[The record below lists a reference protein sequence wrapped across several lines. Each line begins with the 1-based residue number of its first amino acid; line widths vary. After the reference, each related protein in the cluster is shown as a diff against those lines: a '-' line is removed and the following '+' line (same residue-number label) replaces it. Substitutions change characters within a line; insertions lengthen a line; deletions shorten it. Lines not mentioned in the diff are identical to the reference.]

1 MYQDSV
7 TWEFGNALVIDIA
20 EALVV
25 YVVLLIYIC
34 TMTHLYMYH
43 DSFTYVPGLCYMGVW

>member
-1 MYQDSV
+1 M
-7 TWEFGNALVIDIA
+7 DIA

-25 YVVLLIYIC
+25 SVVLLIYIC